1 MGRHF
6 GQGIIKDVL
15 RMKEEGRTHREI
27 GDCFGLT
34 TKQIKQLLERYR
46 TNERKRAAG
55 VLPRPKGR
63 PRKAFQT
70 QEEKL
75 AFENKQLKMENELL
89 RAFRHA
95 IGRR

>member
-6 GQGIIKDVL
+6 GQSIIKDVL
-15 RMKEEGRTHREI
+15 QMRNEGRTHREI

-46 TNERKRAAG
+46 KNQRKLLAG
-55 VLPRPKGR
+55 VPLRPKGR
-63 PRKAFQT
+63 PRRTCQT
-70 QEEKL
+70 HEEKL
-75 AFENKQLKMENELL
+75 LCENKQLKMENELL

-95 IGRR
+95 TGRR